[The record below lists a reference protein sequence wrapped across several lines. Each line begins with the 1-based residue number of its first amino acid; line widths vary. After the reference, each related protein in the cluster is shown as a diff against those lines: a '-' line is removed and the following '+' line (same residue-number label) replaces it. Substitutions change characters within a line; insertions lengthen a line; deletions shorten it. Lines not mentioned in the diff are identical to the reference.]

1 MDKYVLY
8 SCAFMSSK
16 FFTFSALFFSSVL
29 LTTGCAKHDAETPQS
44 SKQTQSSNQLR
55 IAVVANGTT
64 GSLDFIGAPEIIAK
78 DPIFLE
84 ELKKRHI
91 DLKWEPVTT
100 AAVATLVNENFINNK
115 IDFAFYGNL
124 PSVFL
129 NATSTKTQIIV
140 PGGIGSN
147 VYLVVPSQSKATNI
161 KDLKGKKIALHRGR
175 PWEVNFAQLL
185 QEKSLKLS
193 DFQIVNLNPQA
204 GTAAIAANSVDAFFT
219 LSDALILEDKKIGK
233 IIWSSRNLPRNWK
246 MRAELWGTKQYVNAN
261 PEVTQLLADATVRAY
276 HWISEHQAEYQQS
289 QTKFGQPLS
298 VIQREQD
305 NNSAWKYNWNPD
317 YDINVLTTHYDRVIK
332 HALDHQLIQSPIQS
346 AELLDPKFTQ
356 QAIKNLN
363 LENYWADQP

>member
-1 MDKYVLY
+1 
-8 SCAFMSSK
+8 MSSK
-16 FFTFSALFFSSVL
+16 LFAFSTLIFSSIL
-29 LTTGCAKHDAETPQS
+29 LNAGCAKHDAENVQPTN
-44 SKQTQSSNQLR
+44 QTQSSNQLR

-64 GSLDFIGAPEIIAK
+64 GTLDFIGAPEIIAK
-78 DPIFLE
+78 DQIFLE

-124 PSVFL
+124 PAVFL
-129 NATSTKTQIIV
+129 NAAGTKTQIIV

-147 VYLVVPSQSKATNI
+147 VYLVVPSQSKATRI
-161 KDLKGKKIALHRGR
+161 EDLKGKKIALHRGR
-175 PWEVNFAQLL
+175 PWEVNFAQLI
-185 QEKSLKLS
+185 QDKGLKLN

-219 LSDALILEDKKIGK
+219 LNDALILEDKKIGK
-233 IIWSSRNLPRNWK
+233 IIWSSQNLPSDWK
-246 MRAELWGTKQYVNAN
+246 MRAELWGAKQYINSN

-276 HWISEHQAEYQQS
+276 HWISEHQNEYQQS
-289 QTKFGQPLS
+289 QTKFGQPLK

-305 NNSAWKYNWNPD
+305 NNSAWKNNWNPS
-317 YDINVLTTHYDRVIK
+317 YDIKTLTTHYDRVIK
-332 HALDHQLIQSPIQS
+332 HALDYQLIQNPVQS
-346 AELLDPKFTQ
+346 TELLDPKFTQ
-356 QAIKNLN
+356 QAVKNLN

>member
-1 MDKYVLY
+1 
-8 SCAFMSSK
+8 MSLK
-16 FFTFSALFFSSVL
+16 FLAFSALVFSSIL
-29 LTTGCAKHDAETPQS
+29 FSSGCSKQEATPQS
-44 SKQTQSSNQLR
+44 AEKNQSSKELR

-64 GSLDFIGAPEIIAK
+64 GSLDFIGAPEILAK

-84 ELKKRHI
+84 ELKKRHV

-100 AAVATLVNENFINNK
+100 AAVATLVNENFLNNK

-129 NATSTKTQIIV
+129 NATGTKTQIIV

-147 VYLVVPSQSKATNI
+147 VYLVVPSQSKVTSI
-161 KDLKGKKIALHRGR
+161 EDLKGKKIALHRGR
-175 PWEVNFAQLL
+175 PWEVNFAQLV
-185 QEKSLKLS
+185 QDKGLKLS

-233 IIWSSRNLPRNWK
+233 IIWSSRNLPRDWK
-246 MRAELWGTKQYVNAN
+246 MRAELWGSKQYVNTN

-276 HWISEHQAEYQQS
+276 HWISEHQDEFQQS
-289 QTKFGQPLS
+289 QTKFGQPLT

-305 NNSAWKYNWNPD
+305 NNSVWKYNWNPS
-317 YDINVLTTHYDRVIK
+317 YDIQVLTTHYDRVIK
-332 HALDHQLIQSPIQS
+332 HAVDHQLIQNPVQS
-346 AELLDPKFTQ
+346 SELVDPKFTQ

-363 LENYWADQP
+363 LENYWANQP